1 MNHIKMAFSGAG
13 LALLLLAGGA
23 SAQSN
28 SNSPVRAHI
37 FAIPPT
43 TAQDQATMRIRCK
56 EADTACSVW
65 LDCTAQNDGSSY
77 GGLMAGTIPAKG
89 TQTLFAQDIVDISS
103 GDNWSGKGR
112 LACAVRS
119 EQMVSAQ
126 IWTRS
131 GDGVL
136 VNNSA
141 AIRSVNNQ
149 ADIESIPAPGMAD
162 ISNIRIRCTP
172 EGGSADCTNTRL
184 ECTDDEGMRFTGS
197 LDTIA
202 RGAVMFFQTS
212 TLSDIIDHVW
222 SGMGFS
228 CRIISTQPFTVQV
241 LTRTGGGGALV
252 NNSATGNES

>member
-1 MNHIKMAFSGAG
+1 MNHIKLAFSGAG

-23 SAQSN
+23 SAQST
-28 SNSPVRAHI
+28 SDSPIRAHI
-37 FAIPPT
+37 LAIPPT
-43 TAQDQATMRIRCK
+43 TAQDQGTMRIRCK

-77 GGLMAGTIPAKG
+77 GGLMSGTIPAKG
-89 TQTLFAQDIVDISS
+89 TRTLFAQDIVDISS
-103 GDNWSGKGR
+103 GDNWAGKGR

-162 ISNIRIRCTP
+162 VSNIRIRCTP
-172 EGGSADCTNTRL
+172 EGVSGDCSNTRL
-184 ECTDDEGMRFTGS
+184 ECTDDEGMRYTGS

-202 RGAVMFFQTS
+202 RGATMHIQTS
-212 TLSDIIDHVW
+212 ALSSLINHVW

-228 CRIISTQPFTVQV
+228 CRVISNQPFTVQV